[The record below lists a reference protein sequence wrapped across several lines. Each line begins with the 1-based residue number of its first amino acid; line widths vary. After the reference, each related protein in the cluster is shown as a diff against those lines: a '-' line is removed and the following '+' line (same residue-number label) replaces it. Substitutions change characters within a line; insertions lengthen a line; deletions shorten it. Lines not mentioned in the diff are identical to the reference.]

1 MPFIDMTIIIVI
13 ILFIILLVWSQVQ
26 KQRMIDTVIEIK
38 DMIKELK
45 NG

>member
-1 MPFIDMTIIIVI
+1 MPILDMTIIVVI
-13 ILFIILLVWSQVQ
+13 LVFIILLVWSQVQ

-45 NG
+45 RD